1 MKKQFKTIALGC
13 VAFASLTA
21 CNSDKFTINATIA
34 NLEDQQVY
42 LAKDD
47 KDNGMVYLDTVT
59 AKDGRF
65 TFTGK
70 MDRNDYRIITFQN
83 MPGEVR
89 IYMDNSKID
98 LTGDYLMLD
107 SVKVEGSPAMDF
119 YKSFLTEEEANK
131 EYIQEK
137 YKLYQNAEQAKDT
150 AAMQQINM
158 QVVDYQKAYAKKVLD
173 KAIERPED
181 IISLILLSNYVR
193 TLNPDAVAEYYKMVP
208 DDIKQ
213 DFRIG
218 GFDAYMRD
226 NIIKVAKG
234 NPVPAFNLYKYEND
248 SITQETVKGKM
259 TALYITTEQV
269 PDNEAVFKALKKAAD
284 KNVDVN
290 IVLMFITKDT
300 PKEVAEFKKEY
311 GIENFG
317 VAVGTEEF
325 LQALAAMSPRV
336 YFIDAEGKFAGTALD
351 SAEVDAI
358 VGEL

>member
-1 MKKQFKTIALGC
+1 M
-13 VAFASLTA
+13 
-21 CNSDKFTINATIA
+21 
-34 NLEDQQVY
+34 
-42 LAKDD
+42 
-47 KDNGMVYLDTVT
+47 
-59 AKDGRF
+59 
-65 TFTGK
+65 
-70 MDRNDYRIITFQN
+70 
-83 MPGEVR
+83 
-89 IYMDNSKID
+89 
-98 LTGDYLMLD
+98 
-107 SVKVEGSPAMDF
+107 
-119 YKSFLTEEEANK
+119 
-131 EYIQEK
+131 
-137 YKLYQNAEQAKDT
+137 
-150 AAMQQINM
+150 
-158 QVVDYQKAYAKKVLD
+158 D

-269 PDNEAVFKALKKAAD
+269 PDNEAVFEALKKAAD

-358 VGEL
+358 VEEL